1 MEDQTKP
8 DQHNNGTE
16 EVADETNEMTLEKEN
31 CIESDSDNNSTT
43 EVEETA
49 NPEQEVEELS
59 TDDMVTRLK
68 DEISHLKN
76 EAEEQKDEI
85 SHLKNESEERFERFQ
100 RLSAEY
106 SNYQKRMEQEI
117 QKARRFS
124 IDQFARAMLDVME
137 SLDQACDI
145 EQAEDLDPT
154 VVAMR
159 EGMDLTR
166 KQLLSAFESFGIEEV
181 NPELGVAFDA
191 NFHQAM
197 TMQPSTEIPPNHIS
211 EVYRK
216 GYRLHDRLLRP
227 AMVIVASRP
236 NENTE

>member
-31 CIESDSDNNSTT
+31 CIASDSDNNSTA

-49 NPEQEVEELS
+49 NSEQEVEELS

-76 EAEEQKDEI
+76 EAEEQ
-85 SHLKNESEERFERFQ
+85 FERFQ

-191 NFHQAM
+191 NYHQAM
-197 TMQPSTEIPPNHIS
+197 TMQESTGIPPNHIS
-211 EVYRK
+211 EVFRK

>member
-1 MEDQTKP
+1 MEDQTKL
-8 DQHNNGTE
+8 DQHDNGTE
-16 EVADETNEMTLEKEN
+16 EVADETNEVAPEKPTS
-31 CIESDSDNNSTT
+31 IEPDSNNNSTA

-49 NPEQEVEELS
+49 NSEQEVEELS
-59 TDDMVTRLK
+59 ADDMVILLA
-68 DEISHLKN
+68 DEVSHLKK
-76 EAEEQKDEI
+76 EADGQ
-85 SHLKNESEERFERFQ
+85 FERFQ

-106 SNYQKRMEQEI
+106 SNFQKRMEQEI
-117 QKARRFS
+117 QKARKFS

-181 NPELGVAFDA
+181 NPEPGVAFDA

-197 TMQPSTEIPPNHIS
+197 TMQESTEVPPNHIS
-211 EVYRK
+211 EVFRK

-236 NENTE
+236 IENTE

>member
-49 NPEQEVEELS
+49 NSEQEVEELS
-59 TDDMVTRLK
+59 TDDMVTRLT

-76 EAEEQKDEI
+76 EAEEQ
-85 SHLKNESEERFERFQ
+85 FERFQ

-197 TMQPSTEIPPNHIS
+197 TMLESTEIPPNHIS
-211 EVYRK
+211 EVFRK

>member
-49 NPEQEVEELS
+49 NSEQEVEELS

-76 EAEEQKDEI
+76 KAEEQ
-85 SHLKNESEERFERFQ
+85 FERFQ

-197 TMQPSTEIPPNHIS
+197 TMLESTEIPPNHIS
-211 EVYRK
+211 EVFRK

>member
-1 MEDQTKP
+1 
-8 DQHNNGTE
+8 
-16 EVADETNEMTLEKEN
+16 
-31 CIESDSDNNSTT
+31 
-43 EVEETA
+43 
-49 NPEQEVEELS
+49 
-59 TDDMVTRLK
+59 
-68 DEISHLKN
+68 
-76 EAEEQKDEI
+76 
-85 SHLKNESEERFERFQ
+85 
-100 RLSAEY
+100 
-106 SNYQKRMEQEI
+106 MEQEI

-197 TMQPSTEIPPNHIS
+197 TMQESTEIPPNHIS
-211 EVYRK
+211 EVFRK